1 MATKKISRI
10 GPCNPACT
18 RTIKFMTERE
28 VPPSVGIS
36 LPPYKKVDGYRFI
49 NIFVQFSQKEPD
61 EAPVDLGVI
70 FALDKGGKLGA
81 RRYVNLEDNLPRPQ
95 STNFVDI
102 SGSGSW
108 HGSPHN
114 ISSYVARFPIMG
126 PYVQVFI
133 YNREA
138 ATRIVSVWGYLVS

>member
-1 MATKKISRI
+1 MAKKRISRK

-18 RTIKFMTERE
+18 RNIKFMTDHE
-28 VPPSVGIS
+28 VPPSIGIS

-49 NIFVQFSQKEPD
+49 NIFVQFSQKKPD
-61 EAPVDLGVI
+61 EAPVDLGVV
-70 FALDKGGKLGA
+70 FAFDKNGKMGT
-81 RRYVNLEDNLPRPQ
+81 RRYVNLEANLPRPQ
-95 STNFVDI
+95 STNFVDV
-102 SGSGSW
+102 SGIGSW

-126 PYVQVFI
+126 PYVQVFV

-138 ATRIVSVWGYLVS
+138 VKRKVSVWGYLVS

>member
-1 MATKKISRI
+1 VDESSIF
-10 GPCNPACT
+10 
-18 RTIKFMTERE
+18 IK
-28 VPPSVGIS
+28 
-36 LPPYKKVDGYRFI
+36 
-49 NIFVQFSQKEPD
+49 IFVQFSQKKSD
-61 EAPVDLGVI
+61 EAPVDLGVK
-70 FALDKGGKLGA
+70 FALDKSGKLGA

-126 PYVQVFI
+126 PFVQVFV

-138 ATRIVSVWGYLVS
+138 VKRKVSVWGYLVS

>member
-1 MATKKISRI
+1 MATKKISRT

-28 VPPSVGIS
+28 VAPSIGIS

-49 NIFVQFSQKEPD
+49 NLFVQFSQKEPD

-126 PYVQVFI
+126 PFVQVFI

-138 ATRIVSVWGYLVS
+138 ATRTVSVWGYLVS